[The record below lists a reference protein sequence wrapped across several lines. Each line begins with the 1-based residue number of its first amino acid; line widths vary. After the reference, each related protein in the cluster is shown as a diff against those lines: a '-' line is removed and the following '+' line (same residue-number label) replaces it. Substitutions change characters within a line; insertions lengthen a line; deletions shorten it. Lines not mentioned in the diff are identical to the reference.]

1 MNYMIKLMT
10 EIFWTKYNIFLTN
23 INYLIYTKVLLL
35 ILQFIK
41 FFYKINLIYKEHL
54 MNIKNEVICK
64 ILSIKIY
71 IPFINILE

>member
-23 INYLIYTKVLLL
+23 INYLIYTKILLL
-35 ILQFIK
+35 ILQFIN

-64 ILSIKIY
+64 ILNIIKIS
-71 IPFINILE
+71 IPLINIL